1 MNKILITGFGRFGDY
16 QENITEALS
25 REVSTLPNYSLEYL
39 IFPVRIF
46 SNGAHNYG
54 EQVISR
60 AQEIGARAIISLG
73 MASDVLGVRIE
84 SRAMNWVENEKYC
97 LESESAKLLDSSLP
111 AKHYLSVDLS
121 RWDLNNAFK
130 CWQERNLVFES
141 EISSQANFFCCN
153 ALMFRILQAMEKR
166 NYFPP
171 YIFLHV
177 SCSYK
182 SVEGVSGFDRN
193 KHLISLAELRDI
205 LAILV
210 GCLR

>member
-1 MNKILITGFGRFGDY
+1 MNKILVTGFGRFGDY

-54 EQVISR
+54 EQVISK

-73 MASDVLGVRIE
+73 MASDVVGVRVE

-97 LESESAKLLDSSLP
+97 LDSENSKLLDTSLP

-121 RWDLNNAFK
+121 RWDLANAFK
-130 CWQERNLVFES
+130 CWQERNLVFEP
-141 EISSQANFFCCN
+141 EISLKANFFCCN
-153 ALMFRILQAMEKR
+153 ALMFRVLRAMEKR
-166 NYFPP
+166 NLSLP

-177 SCSYK
+177 SCSYR
-182 SVEGVSGFDRN
+182 SVEGVSIFDRN
-193 KHLISLAELRDI
+193 KHLMSLGELRDT